1 MSESTHVLQAQSIAR
16 QAQLCALNAQLAL
29 LALFKSSEDEEA
41 TPPKIT
47 KTPHS
52 KRKTTVK
59 VSNNHVPVRKQFRT
73 MQPRK

>member
-1 MSESTHVLQAQSIAR
+1 MTEPESAQSLALR
-16 QAQLCALNAQLAL
+16 AQMCALNAQLVI
-29 LALFKSSEDEEA
+29 LALFQSCEDEEA
-41 TPPKIT
+41 TPKVT